1 MKVKAIIQITQ
12 IVEKEIEIYNGPRED
27 WFWLVQEKMRD
38 DIKENR
44 IQNYAI
50 LETTTELVGVEEVK

>member
-12 IVEKEIEIYNGPRED
+12 IIEKEIEIDNEPRED

-44 IQNYAI
+44 VQNYTV
-50 LETTTELVGVEEVK
+50 LETTTELVGVEEVE

>member
-12 IVEKEIEIYNGPRED
+12 IIEKLIEIDNEPRED

-44 IQNYAI
+44 VQNYTV
-50 LETTTELVGVEEVK
+50 LETTTELVGVEEVE

>member
-12 IVEKEIEIYNGPRED
+12 IVEKEIEIDNEPKED
-27 WFWLVQEKMRD
+27 WFWLVQEKMRN

-44 IQNYAI
+44 VQNYTV
-50 LETTTELVGVEEVK
+50 LETTTELVGTEEVE